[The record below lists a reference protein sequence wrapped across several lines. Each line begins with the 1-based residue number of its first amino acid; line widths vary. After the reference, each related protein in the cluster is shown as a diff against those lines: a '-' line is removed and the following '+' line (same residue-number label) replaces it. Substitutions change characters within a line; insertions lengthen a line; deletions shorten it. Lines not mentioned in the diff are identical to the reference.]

1 MIDVKEAVKVAF
13 KEIGNLYTTDE
24 LTDLTL
30 EEVELSED
38 EQYWLITLG
47 FTQTLSL
54 PIEAQRQTSFF
65 DANPLVQEISTMRV
79 YKTLK
84 IDANTGEFQSMK
96 IRTI

>member
-13 KEIGNLYTTDE
+13 KEIENLYTTEE

-54 PIEAQRQTSFF
+54 PIETQRQTSLF
-65 DANPLVQEISTMRV
+65 DANPLVQEVSTMRV